1 MNVAPRSQ
9 IRITRVQ
16 LQFFGCCTPASAD
29 GAHFRA
35 VLFGVPPGTS
45 FPSFQF
51 NPEIREPQLEAVFE
65 TSTVDYPRAG
75 GWLSDNSYAYLAHF
89 LSAPL
94 KEDYE
99 LLGEVRLS
107 RLVGFQEY
115 LSPVIDVRVMGRLIL
130 VVVSYSLHNNFTV
143 RNLVGVRLEHSS
155 LPT

>member
-35 VLFGVPPGTS
+35 VLFGVPPGTPL
-45 FPSFQF
+45 PSFEF
-51 NPEIREPQLEAVFE
+51 NPRTREPQLESVFE
-65 TSTVDYPRAG
+65 ASTVDYSKAG
-75 GWLSDNSYAYLAHF
+75 GWLPHTNRAYLAHF
-89 LSAPL
+89 LAAPL

-115 LSPVIDVRVMGRLIL
+115 LSPVIDVSVMGRLIL
-130 VVVSYSLHNNFTV
+130 VVFSYSLHTHYSG
-143 RNLVGVRLEHSS
+143 RNLVGIRLEHSS
-155 LPT
+155 